1 MTNCMNTLEGGQWEK
16 REDIKRGY
24 KRRQRMRR
32 LSPNCWVHKRLP
44 VCDPLSIQDQSVIGS
59 NYCEFLCVLSTGR
72 EGGKEGGRQRKRAEA
87 AAAAAGAAISPR
99 LNLFA
104 PAWIPRYT
112 LNLWQ
117 TFLSTASSQLSGAR
131 LTASRPPLTARP
143 SDRRPASPFPRS
155 QTGSQVVAECFIKW
169 WSGRSHRGHV
179 QGAECVPGGLGAPFA
194 GCRLGGG
201 GGGMQLQPSAPTA
214 AVLQR
219 RDRWVKTL
227 LEAGGTY
234 SPSGKSLCNCS
245 LSRSRIWIEPTCADL
260 TFTFGGRRGSCHS
273 TSLQH
278 KFIFS
283 IWV

>member
-1 MTNCMNTLEGGQWEK
+1 MTNCMNTLNGGQWEK

-72 EGGKEGGRQRKRAEA
+72 EGGRGGGRQRKRAEA

-104 PAWIPRYT
+104 PPAWIPRYT

-131 LTASRPPLTARP
+131 LTASRPPLTVWP
-143 SDRRPASPFPRS
+143 PACVAFPRS

-201 GGGMQLQPSAPTA
+201 GGGMQLQPSAPAA

-219 RDRWVKTL
+219 RDRWVKIL
-227 LEAGGTY
+227 LEAGGTCT
-234 SPSGKSLCNCS
+234 PSGKSLCNCA
-245 LSRSRIWIEPTCADL
+245 LWRSRIWIEPTCADL
-260 TFTFGGRRGSCHS
+260 TFTLAQLESSGGQGSCHN
-273 TSLQH
+273 TSLQ
-278 KFIFS
+278 
-283 IWV
+283 

>member
-1 MTNCMNTLEGGQWEK
+1 MTNCMNTLNGGQWEK

-72 EGGKEGGRQRKRAEA
+72 EGGRETEKESRGSSSSSSR
-87 AAAAAGAAISPR
+87 SSH
-99 LNLFA
+99 
-104 PAWIPRYT
+104 
-112 LNLWQ
+112 
-117 TFLSTASSQLSGAR
+117 LSTAQLICSSLNSEVHFKLMTNISVHSFLPAQRSSSHCLLSA
-131 LTASRPPLTARP
+131 
-143 SDRRPASPFPRS
+143 SDRLIVWPPACVAFPWS

-201 GGGMQLQPSAPTA
+201 GGGMQLQPSTPTA

-234 SPSGKSLCNCS
+234 SPLGKSLCNCS

-260 TFTFGGRRGSCHS
+260 TFTLAELERSRGGILS
-273 TSLQH
+273 QH
-278 KFIFS
+278 NPTVIN
-283 IWV
+283 